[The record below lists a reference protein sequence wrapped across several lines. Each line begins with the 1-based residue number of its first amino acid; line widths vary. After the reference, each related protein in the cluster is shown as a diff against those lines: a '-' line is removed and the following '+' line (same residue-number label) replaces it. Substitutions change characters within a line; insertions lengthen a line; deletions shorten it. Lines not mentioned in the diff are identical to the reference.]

1 MTSTLTLHYT
11 YGLPGSG
18 KTTLARDFIKKSK
31 RPITR
36 VNRDDIRFMLYGSY
50 WGKGVNEDVVTQVQH
65 GIIKDA
71 LAREHDVFC
80 DDTNLS
86 PQAQSGLVA
95 RAREYGATM
104 QMHDLSDVPP
114 WECIANDQKRE
125 RQVGAKVIWDM
136 WERYL
141 KPEHPGN
148 PALPHAILVDVDGT
162 LAIKGDR
169 SPFDWHKVGVDT
181 VNQMVANAVE
191 FFGKNYY
198 SILIV
203 SGRDG
208 VCRPET
214 VKWLKDNNIRYE
226 ALYMRPEGDTRKDWI
241 VKLELLEEIK
251 KVYFPA
257 LCIDDRQQVVDAYRH
272 AGLPVWQVARGD
284 F

>member
-1 MTSTLTLHYT
+1 MTTLTLHYT

-18 KTTLARDFIKKSK
+18 KTTFARDFIKKSK

-36 VNRDDIRFMLYGSY
+36 VNRDDLRMMLYGSY
-50 WGKGVNEDVVTQVQH
+50 WGKGVNEDVVTLVQH

-86 PQAQSGLVA
+86 PRAQNGLLA
-95 RAREYGATM
+95 RAREYKAEFVR
-104 QMHDLSDVPP
+104 HDLSDVPP
-114 WECIANDQKRE
+114 WTCIENDGKRD

-148 PALPHAILVDVDGT
+148 PALPHAVLVDVDGT

-181 VNQMVANAVE
+181 VNQMVAHAVE
-191 FFGKNYY
+191 LFGKDYH
-198 SILIV
+198 ILIV

-214 VKWLKDNNIRYE
+214 EKWLADNQIRYD
-226 ALYMRPEGDTRKDWI
+226 ALYMRTAGDTRKDFI
-241 VKLELLEEIK
+241 VKLELLEQIK
-251 KVYFPA
+251 RDYFPA

-272 AGLPVWQVARGD
+272 VGLPVWQVARGD